1 MTKADIYKAVSDLIY
16 DNSEWIEDN
25 KDVSVQYIL
34 GLNDMARH
42 LICNCPD
49 KPEPAPTPE
58 PQQEKKS
65 TRKIDLD
72 MGKVKALRDAGWTLK
87 EIAEEM
93 HVAPSTISNKL
104 KEEGEEE

>member
-1 MTKADIYKAVSDLIY
+1 MTKADIYKAISDLIA
-16 DNSEWIEDN
+16 DSDGASID
-25 KDVSVQYIL
+25 YIV
-34 GLNDMARH
+34 GINDMGRYLAEQ
-42 LICNCPD
+42 CKD
-49 KPEPAPTPE
+49 APTPE
-58 PQQEKKS
+58 SQQEKKS
-65 TRKIDLD
+65 TRKIELD

>member
-1 MTKADIYKAVSDLIY
+1 MNKADIYKAISDLIADSDGANIDY
-16 DNSEWIEDN
+16 IVGANDTCRYLAEQC
-25 KDVSVQYIL
+25 KDAPS
-34 GLNDMARH
+34 
-42 LICNCPD
+42 
-49 KPEPAPTPE
+49 PEPPKE
-58 PQQEKKS
+58 EKKS

-87 EIAEEM
+87 EIADEM

>member
-1 MTKADIYKAVSDLIY
+1 MTKADIYKAISDLIA
-16 DNSEWIEDN
+16 DCDGADTN
-25 KDVSVQYIL
+25 YII
-34 GLNDMARH
+34 GINDMGRYLAEQVE
-42 LICNCPD
+42 D
-49 KPEPAPTPE
+49 EKPAPET
-58 PQQEKKS
+58 KKS

-87 EIAEEM
+87 EIADEM